1 MRNCR
6 YDANTL
12 RKGGG
17 YNHTKMRIYTSRWN
31 KVFRH
36 DVGHAGQA
44 AACDELGWVSVE
56 EFIRNDHAWP
66 IDDPRAVKRYC
77 SKEEGS

>member
-1 MRNCR
+1 MQVKQQL
-6 YDANTL
+6 A
-12 RKGGG
+12 
-17 YNHTKMRIYTSRWN
+17 MS
-31 KVFRH
+31 
-36 DVGHAGQA
+36 
-44 AACDELGWVSVE
+44 LGWVSVE

>member
-1 MRNCR
+1 M
-6 YDANTL
+6 L
-12 RKGGG
+12 
-17 YNHTKMRIYTSRWN
+17 
-31 KVFRH
+31 RH

-66 IDDPRAVKRYC
+66 IDVGVKRYC